1 MKIQFRSD
9 WDGQKLL
16 LPFSWIL
23 TQFTPHTF
31 ESTSKKRMQQWRMKI
46 GAVQMRLPAPGQFR
60 LRPPA
65 PAGQF
70 RRRPPAPARQ
80 FRLGHQNQG
89 SSD

>member
-23 TQFTPHTF
+23 TQLTPHIF

-46 GAVQMRLPAPGQFR
+46 G
-60 LRPPA
+60 
-65 PAGQF
+65 
-70 RRRPPAPARQ
+70 
-80 FRLGHQNQG
+80 
-89 SSD
+89 

>member
-1 MKIQFRSD
+1 MKIQCRSD

-46 GAVQMRLPAPGQFR
+46 G
-60 LRPPA
+60 
-65 PAGQF
+65 
-70 RRRPPAPARQ
+70 
-80 FRLGHQNQG
+80 
-89 SSD
+89 